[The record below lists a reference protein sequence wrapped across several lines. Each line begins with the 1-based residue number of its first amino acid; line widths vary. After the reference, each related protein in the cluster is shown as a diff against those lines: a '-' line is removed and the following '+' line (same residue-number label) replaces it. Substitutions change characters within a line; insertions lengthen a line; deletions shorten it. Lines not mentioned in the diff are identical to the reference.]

1 MHGAVAATEV
11 VYYAS
16 RKLVASAMY
25 YCRQQTT
32 GPMGVAELAP
42 LSVCFVVVVV
52 VVVGN
57 RQKNR
62 E

>member
-16 RKLVASAMY
+16 RKLVASAMH
-25 YCRQQTT
+25 CRQQTT
-32 GPMGVAELAP
+32 GPIGVAELAP

-52 VVVGN
+52 VGN